1 MPEYAHFGSTP
12 IFIKVLRGGTCML
25 GEHGVGMCGWPATCT
40 ADASLDCPVA
50 VSPGSTGK
58 EQLVFCR

>member
-1 MPEYAHFGSTP
+1 
-12 IFIKVLRGGTCML
+12 ML